1 MRLGQGNGLLYGYAA
16 EFDDPTQLVEATR
29 AVRAAGYKRFEAYTP
44 YPIQELDEIIPG
56 WNPVAPVV
64 LFGGIAGAVTAWVM
78 QSWIAIV
85 DFPINVG
92 GRPLYSWP
100 SFVPITFELTVLFAS
115 VAAFVGALGLC
126 GFPLPHHPVFNLKEF
141 ARATEDRFFLC
152 IEARD
157 DQFSPQKT
165 VALLEEFQPLE
176 LWEIEKE

>member
-1 MRLGQGNGLLYGYAA
+1 MRLGQGKGLLYGYAA
-16 EFDDPTQLVEATR
+16 EFDDPTQLVDATR
-29 AVRAAGYKRFEAYTP
+29 AVRQAGYERFEAYTP
-44 YPIQELDEIIPG
+44 YPIRELDEIVPG
-56 WNPVAPVV
+56 WNPLAAIV
-64 LFGGIAGAVTAWVM
+64 LIGGIAGALTAWIM
-78 QSWIAIV
+78 QSWIAVV

-115 VAAFVGALGLC
+115 LAAFFGALGLC

-141 ARATEDRFFLC
+141 ARVSEDRFFLC

-157 DQFSPQKT
+157 SQFNLQKT
-165 VALLEEFQPLE
+165 AQLLDAFEPLE

>member
-1 MRLGQGNGLLYGYAA
+1 MRIGPGNGPLYAYAA
-16 EFDDPTQLVEATR
+16 EFDDPTQLVDATR
-29 AVRAAGYKRFEAYTP
+29 AVREAGYRRFEAYTP
-44 YPIQELDEIIPG
+44 YPIRELEEIVPG
-56 WNPVAPVV
+56 WNPIAPIV
-64 LFGGIAGAVTAWVM
+64 LFGGIAGALTAWIM

-115 VAAFVGALGLC
+115 IAAFFGALGLC

-141 ARATEDRFFLC
+141 ARVSEDRFFLC

-157 DQFSPQKT
+157 GQFDLQKT
-165 VALLEEFQPLE
+165 AALLEEFEPLE

>member
-1 MRLGQGNGLLYGYAA
+1 VRLGHGNGPIYGYAA
-16 EFDDPTQLVEATR
+16 EFDDPTQLVDAAR
-29 AVRAAGYKRFEAYTP
+29 AVRLAGYKRFEAYTP
-44 YPIQELDEIIPG
+44 YPIRELDEIVPG
-56 WNPVAPVV
+56 WNPLAPIV
-64 LFGGIAGAVTAWVM
+64 LFGGISGAITAWIM

-115 VAAFVGALGLC
+115 LAAFFGALGLC

-141 ARATEDRFFLC
+141 ARVSNDRFFLC

-157 DQFSPQKT
+157 SRFNSRKT
-165 VALLEEFQPLE
+165 AELLEEFEPLE